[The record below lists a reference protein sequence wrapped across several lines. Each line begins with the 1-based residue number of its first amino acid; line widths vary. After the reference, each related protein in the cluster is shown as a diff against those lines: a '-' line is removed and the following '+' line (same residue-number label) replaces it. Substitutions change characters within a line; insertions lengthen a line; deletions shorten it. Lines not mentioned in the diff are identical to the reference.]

1 MWQLPGTGNL
11 SFAEPSS
18 RNNESDAAL
27 ISFNAIHGVSNTTR
41 FGPNLRW
48 QRSTIGIT
56 RGSCRHP
63 LVGSIREPRKQVYAC
78 GTDEV
83 RPQVSGLS
91 QHGFVTNRLSLF
103 GALRKV
109 CNESLA

>member
-1 MWQLPGTGNL
+1 
-11 SFAEPSS
+11 
-18 RNNESDAAL
+18 
-27 ISFNAIHGVSNTTR
+27 
-41 FGPNLRW
+41 
-48 QRSTIGIT
+48 
-56 RGSCRHP
+56 
-63 LVGSIREPRKQVYAC
+63 VYAC